1 MQLTARE
8 PTAGAAWILISLCVV
23 AAVLAS
29 FRTSSHI
36 ASRISSQAVHNG
48 SPFRESYLSDEAVRK
63 LKSDKSSAYNEA
75 GIRYFYSDGNAY
87 PTNAVYFRPSD
98 EDIVCTL
105 SKQDV
110 KNVAKC
116 PANLDIEYVTV
127 MDTRTQFTDPRF
139 ECSSMM
145 APIIRRDLRNNMD
158 ARVRLLMGEYEFTK
172 TCLTMEVLVSQPSPR
187 NTLIVDSMSF
197 STKLFFLLRPIFIRG
212 PQCAPNRPRTVSMY
226 DSHGTLGRIPIVVD
240 GIQDP
245 RISRDNGQY
254 TTIDTVVETS
264 RVNAAAYRTEF
275 VNIPMVVYYMNFVRD
290 VPVEIRHSNVVTA
303 FITSSTANAEVQ
315 VSENASILV
324 ATDKVVVDS
333 SLSSQPF
340 EVVRSKENSVVV
352 VTFTTSLLIMASMD
366 QMTGRVQVVQV
377 GGMPVV
383 NASMDVVKRFNQLFP
398 PDNNIYPY
406 TNTSIPN
413 LADIALKLNIIRP

>member
-1 MQLTARE
+1 MQRE
-8 PTAGAAWILISLCVV
+8 SSSVGAAWILVALCVV
-23 AAVLAS
+23 ASIMAS
-29 FRTSSHI
+29 LRTTSNAIVSEH
-36 ASRISSQAVHNG
+36 
-48 SPFRESYLSDEAVRK
+48 YLSDEAVSK

-75 GIRYFYSDGNAY
+75 GVRFFYSDGRAY

-110 KNVAKC
+110 KQAAKC

-139 ECSSMM
+139 ECSTMM
-145 APIIRRDLRNNMD
+145 APIVRRDLRNNMD

-172 TCLTMEVLVSQPSPR
+172 TCLTMEVIVSDPSPR

-197 STKLFFLLRPIFIRG
+197 STKLFFLLRPTFVRG
-212 PQCAPNRPRTVSMY
+212 PQCAPNRPRTVNMY

-240 GIQDP
+240 AVNDP
-245 RISRDNGQY
+245 RITRDTGEY
-254 TTIDTVVETS
+254 TTIDAVVQTS
-264 RVNAAAYRTEF
+264 RVNAAAYKTDY

-315 VSENASILV
+315 VSENVSVLV
-324 ATDKVVVDS
+324 DTDKVVVES
-333 SLSSQPF
+333 SVSSRPF
-340 EVVRSKENSVVV
+340 EVVRSKENSLVV
-352 VTFTTSLLIMASMD
+352 VTFTTSLLIMTSMD
-366 QMTGRVQVVQV
+366 QNTGRVQVLQV
-377 GGMPVV
+377 GGMPVI
-383 NASMDVVKRFNQLFP
+383 NAPMSVVRRFRQLFP
-398 PDNNIYPY
+398 PDNNMYPY
-406 TNTSIPN
+406 TNTCIPN
-413 LADIALKLNIIRP
+413 MADIALKLGIIRP